1 MLPLLLKVAE
11 MSATEILEEL
21 PRLSSEERLK
31 IYQHIAR
38 LERLDEIEPSP
49 EFNAVIEEGL
59 RSLETE
65 PVVPLAD
72 VRGKIAS
79 WAGLSS

>member
-1 MLPLLLKVAE
+1 

-31 IYQHIAR
+31 IYQHIAQ
-38 LERLDEIEPSP
+38 LEHLDEIEPSP
-49 EFNAVIEEGL
+49 ELHAAIEEGL
-59 RSLETE
+59 RSMETE
-65 PVVPLAD
+65 PMVPLAE
-72 VRGKIAS
+72 VRSKIAQ